1 MIRSQELYKKVLY
14 WEIGLFWTKGNKAK
28 FSEKLSAFQT
38 PMWCVRRLSN
48 SCRGS
53 ISSNILMSTGIRP
66 QIDEKTLESW
76 GSSLDH
82 ENWATGLKITV
93 IDIEMSIF
101 LFCSRLFREKSVT
114 LINLLVFDDFKIA
127 SYKLYNRVP
136 SISLELKKLQGGLKT
151 FKTC

>member
-1 MIRSQELYKKVLY
+1 
-14 WEIGLFWTKGNKAK
+14 
-28 FSEKLSAFQT
+28 
-38 PMWCVRRLSN
+38 
-48 SCRGS
+48 
-53 ISSNILMSTGIRP
+53 
-66 QIDEKTLESW
+66 
-76 GSSLDH
+76 
-82 ENWATGLKITV
+82 
-93 IDIEMSIF
+93 MSIF